1 MSALTDRLL
10 PNRRVRS
17 LMSAMQDVIGR
28 NGLNASLRLAGLT
41 RIINTLPPDDAG
53 TELRAAEY
61 ASLIQAIETQY
72 GNGARGQLNRVGH
85 VSFNYLL
92 ATEPFIWRWIALTN
106 QLLPFQQRLRRA
118 LNQLAR
124 QLAEPGEGIAL
135 HRDEGRLIFSDSLSD
150 NTVGRMAVAAT
161 EVCWVTVGQLR
172 ACCYWATGREYNV
185 AEVTCRAKGDTLCN
199 FEITEP

>member
-17 LMSAMQDVIGR
+17 LLSAMQDVIGR

-41 RIINTLPPDDAG
+41 RIINTLPAADAG

-92 ATEPFIWRWIALTN
+92 AAEPFSWRWIALTN
-106 QLLPFQQRLRRA
+106 QLLPFPQRLRRA

-124 QLAEPGEGIAL
+124 QLAEPGDGITL
-135 HRDEGRLIFSDSLSD
+135 RLDEGRLIFSDSLSD

-161 EVCWVTVGQLR
+161 EVCWVTVGQLQ
-172 ACCYWATGREYNV
+172 ACCHWATGREYNV
-185 AEVTCRAKGDTLCN
+185 AEVTCRAKGDTHCN
-199 FEITEP
+199 FEIAEL

>member
-41 RIINTLPPDDAG
+41 RIINTLPPDDDG

-92 ATEPFIWRWIALTN
+92 AAEPFIWRWIALTN

-118 LNQLAR
+118 LNQLAK
-124 QLAEPGEGIAL
+124 QLAEPGDGIAL
-135 HRDEGRLIFSDSLSD
+135 RLEDGRLIFSDSLSD
-150 NTVGRMAVAAT
+150 NTAGRIAVAAT
-161 EVCWVTVGQLR
+161 EVCWVTVGQLQ
-172 ACCYWATGREYNV
+172 ACCHWATGQEYNV
-185 AEVTCRAKGDTLCN
+185 VEITCRAKGDTHCN
-199 FEITEP
+199 FEIAEL